1 MTETPEP
8 SESEALHL
16 EERREESRR
25 DHRGQ
30 RAYRILIVA
39 IVVAFAV
46 FGWSMWR
53 VNDATSALN
62 DQVSTNHATR
72 IVQDKKFKDELA
84 KLDGELKRLKS
95 VNAHIASDNRDL
107 ACATRAF
114 FIQHTP
120 KGQVARNTPFL
131 DFLNSRYHCAGFKL
145 HT

>member
-8 SESEALHL
+8 SESEALRL
-16 EERREESRR
+16 EERREANRQE
-25 DHRGQ
+25 HRGQ
-30 RAYRILIVA
+30 HAYRILIVA

-62 DQVSTNHATR
+62 KQVSINKSQVAAN
-72 IVQDKKFKDELA
+72 KAELA
-84 KLDGELKRLKS
+84 RVDGQLRRLQDAN
-95 VNAHIASDNRDL
+95 VHVTEENRDL

-120 KGQVARNTPFL
+120 KGQVARNKPFL